1 MKTQLLCTF
10 CTKYELDE
18 VLEVIKLGASIVFNK
33 IYVFENV
40 DQEESLICTYNVEKT
55 EDFIQ
60 NSKTMA
66 IHRKKD
72 TNTLYTINALNEA
85 IRKANNGILDK
96 KFSLD
101 WKEYQNSLLL
111 TNDQG
116 LNVVRT
122 KLYNI
127 AIAIPN
133 SSPLSVAMCAKKG
146 PKIIGKIFKKTFV

>member
-10 CTKYELDE
+10 CSKKDLDDSIEL
-18 VLEVIKLGASIVFNK
+18 IKLGTSIVFEK
-33 IYVFENV
+33 IYVFESLEQS
-40 DQEESLICTYNVEKT
+40 DSLICTYNVEKT

-66 IHRKKD
+66 IHRKQE

-85 IRKANNGILDK
+85 IRKDNNGVLDK

-101 WKEYQNSLLL
+101 WPQYRNSLLL

-116 LNVVRT
+116 LNIVRT
-122 KLYNI
+122 KLF
-127 AIAIPN
+127 
-133 SSPLSVAMCAKKG
+133 
-146 PKIIGKIFKKTFV
+146 KIVNV

>member
-10 CTKYELDE
+10 CSKRELDDSVE
-18 VLEVIKLGASIVFNK
+18 LIKLGASIVFNK
-33 IYVFENV
+33 IYVFENIE
-40 DQEESLICTYNVEKT
+40 QPESLICTYNVEKT
-55 EDFIQ
+55 EDFVQ

-66 IHRKKD
+66 IHRKKE

-85 IRKANNGILDK
+85 IRKDNNGVLDK

-101 WKEYQNSLLL
+101 WPQYRNSLLL

-122 KLYNI
+122 KLF
-127 AIAIPN
+127 
-133 SSPLSVAMCAKKG
+133 
-146 PKIIGKIFKKTFV
+146 KIINV

>member
-10 CTKYELDE
+10 CMKQDLDQVIEL
-18 VLEVIKLGASIVFNK
+18 VSLGASVVFDK
-33 IYVFENV
+33 VYVFENV
-40 DQEESLICTYNVEKT
+40 DQPDSLICTYNVEKT
-55 EDFIQ
+55 DDFIQ

-66 IHRKKD
+66 IHRKKE

-101 WKEYQNSLLL
+101 WSQYQNSLLL

-116 LNVVRT
+116 LNVVET
-122 KLYNI
+122 KLY
-127 AIAIPN
+127 
-133 SSPLSVAMCAKKG
+133 
-146 PKIIGKIFKKTFV
+146 KIINV

>member
-10 CTKYELDE
+10 CTKYELYE
-18 VLEVIKLGASIVFNK
+18 VLEVIKLGAAIVFNK

-85 IRKANNGILDK
+85 IRKANNGVLDK

-122 KLYNI
+122 KLY
-127 AIAIPN
+127 
-133 SSPLSVAMCAKKG
+133 
-146 PKIIGKIFKKTFV
+146 KIINV

>member
-10 CTKYELDE
+10 CTAYDLEEVVEL
-18 VLEVIKLGASIVFNK
+18 IKLGTSIVFNK

-40 DQEESLICTYNVEKT
+40 EKPDSLICTYNVEKT

-66 IHRKKD
+66 IHRKKE

-85 IRKANNGILDK
+85 IREANNGILDK
-96 KFSLD
+96 KFSLE
-101 WKEYQNSLLL
+101 WSKYRNSLLL

-122 KLYNI
+122 KLHKI
-127 AIAIPN
+127 V
-133 SSPLSVAMCAKKG
+133 SV
-146 PKIIGKIFKKTFV
+146 

>member
-10 CTKYELDE
+10 TTKFELDQVVE
-18 VLEVIKLGASIVFNK
+18 LIKLGTSIVFDK

-40 DQEESLICTYNVEKT
+40 DQQDSVICTYNVEKT

-85 IRKANNGILDK
+85 IRKANNGVLDK
-96 KFSLD
+96 KFSLN
-101 WKEYQNSLLL
+101 WSEYQNCLLL

-116 LNVVRT
+116 LNVVKT
-122 KLYNI
+122 KLY
-127 AIAIPN
+127 
-133 SSPLSVAMCAKKG
+133 
-146 PKIIGKIFKKTFV
+146 KIINV

>member
-133 SSPLSVAMCAKKG
+133 SSPLSVAMSAKKG